1 LRLAQEGG
9 IPRRRAEEV
18 IDRMLPQASLLG
30 ERFERAPIGQMLAQQ
45 IKSTI
50 DGCRWR
56 LES

>member
-1 LRLAQEGG
+1 M
-9 IPRRRAEEV
+9 PRRRAEEV